1 MGVGWDLMV
10 GIFGPFQ
17 KVGALNRVKSGIG
30 RSVVVAFRVLVGLHR
45 QRCSFTSRLA

>member
-10 GIFGPFQ
+10 GIFGPFA
-17 KVGALNRVKSGIG
+17 KVGASSPVESGIG

-45 QRCSFTSRLA
+45 RRCSFTSRLA